1 MLKKLCIG
9 CKKKQHYFVVYIVTH
24 RMRFLFIYKK
34 KWEKKAENC
43 LFEFWRTLVRAVTYL
58 SSDGA
63 ELSVR
68 LFGQNKPFFFFYVFC
83 GECG

>member
-1 MLKKLCIG
+1 
-9 CKKKQHYFVVYIVTH
+9 
-24 RMRFLFIYKK
+24 MRFLFIYKK
-34 KWEKKAENC
+34 KSEKKAENC

-68 LFGQNKPFFFFYVFC
+68 LFGQNKPFFCVCFVGNVADIC
-83 GECG
+83 MISICVDDNQL